1 MGDRA
6 HPPINELRSQVA
18 VNGSLEELHEYVEQ
32 LLKTDR
38 FRKSPSLRQLL
49 EYLVRKTAEGKVDEI
64 KESTIAMDVFGRSH
78 DFDGRLDN
86 IVRVQA
92 HRLRKILE
100 TYYETEGSHDK
111 FGIAIPKGGYIPTI
125 HHREETVPAE
135 PLPAEPPP
143 PLVVVPAET
152 RPPDVLPPLTVAPA
166 GRPRPR
172 VWLPLGAAFLAG
184 ALMAALL
191 MFWAA
196 PAWISRSRLAA
207 GSENVW
213 KPPLSTF
220 WQKLLQPGVNCVV
233 SFTNPAFLWTPT
245 SRGRAYFTYQGPLSA
260 PVGTPVDVAPGDS
273 FVDPDFVRPGRKF
286 FFSDSWTG
294 TGEVFGI
301 YRLTRLFGDAGHP
314 LKILRS
320 RALTYEDLR
329 DSNVVFLGS
338 PWANE
343 LQNKINPGR
352 TPLASIEFARITNY
366 EPRPGEESVYQSG
379 YDPQTQALV
388 KSYTLISVLPGV
400 TAGYKMVSSAG
411 IDTYGTAA
419 GIDFLTSAAGLN
431 ELIQRFDPQERRR
444 LPEFFQAVIQTEI
457 VRGDPARSTV
467 ILVRDLGTKAG
478 AGLSP
483 APAR

>member
-1 MGDRA
+1 M
-6 HPPINELRSQVA
+6 
-18 VNGSLEELHEYVEQ
+18 EQ

-78 DFDGRLDN
+78 EFDGRLDN

-92 HRLRKILE
+92 HRLRKTLE
-100 TYYETEGSHDK
+100 TYYEAEGSSDK
-111 FGIAIPKGGYIPTI
+111 VVIAIPKGGYIPAI
-125 HHREETVPAE
+125 HHREEPVLAEPIPAE
-135 PLPAEPPP
+135 PAPPP
-143 PLVVVPAET
+143 VVGPQEPMPPA
-152 RPPDVLPPLTVAPA
+152 PLPPAAVAPA

-172 VWLPLGAAFLAG
+172 VWLAVGAAFLAG
-184 ALMAALL
+184 LLVAVLVLM
-191 MFWAA
+191 WAA
-196 PAWISRSRLAA
+196 PAWVSRRHLAA
-207 GSENVW
+207 DGEDVS

-220 WQKLLQPGVNCVV
+220 WQKLLQPGVSCVV
-233 SFTNPAFLWTPT
+233 SFTNPAFLWTQTPQ
-245 SRGRAYFTYQGPLSA
+245 GRVYFIYQGPLSA

-273 FVDPDFVRPGRKF
+273 YIDRDFVKPGRKF

-301 YRLTRLFGDAGHP
+301 YRLTRLFGEAGHP

-329 DSNVVFLGS
+329 DANVIFLGS

-343 LQNKINPGR
+343 LQDKINPGR
-352 TPLASIEFARITNY
+352 TPLASLGSGGITNL
-366 EPRPGEESVYQSG
+366 EPRPGEEASFQSG
-379 YDPQTQALV
+379 YDPQTGALV
-388 KSYTLISVLPGV
+388 RSYTLISVLPGV
-400 TAGYKMVSSAG
+400 TAGFKMVSSAG
-411 IDTYGTAA
+411 ITTYGTAA

-431 ELIQRFDPQERRR
+431 ELIQRFDPQERRK

-467 ILVRDLGTKAG
+467 VLVRELGPKAA
-478 AGLSP
+478 AGLSQP
-483 APAR
+483 GR

>member
-1 MGDRA
+1 MNDT
-6 HPPINELRSQVA
+6 RSQVA
-18 VNGSLEELHEYVEQ
+18 VPGSLDELHDYVEQ

-78 DFDGRLDN
+78 EFDGRLDN

-100 TYYETEGSHDK
+100 TYYEAEGSHDK
-111 FGIAIPKGGYIPTI
+111 FGITIPKGGYIPTI
-125 HHREETVPAE
+125 QHREEPVLTEA
-135 PLPAEPPP
+135 LPAEPPLAP
-143 PLVVVPAET
+143 VVAALENAPVS
-152 RPPDVLPPLTVAPA
+152 LPPLTPVPAVAPA
-166 GRPRPR
+166 GWPGTG
-172 VWLPLGAAFLAG
+172 VWLGLGAAFLAG
-184 ALMAALL
+184 ALVTVLVML
-191 MFWAA
+191 WAA
-196 PAWISRSRLAA
+196 PAWITRRHLAA
-207 GSENVW
+207 GSEDVR
-213 KPPLSTF
+213 KPPLATF

-245 SRGRAYFTYQGPLSA
+245 SQGRVYFTYHGPLSA
-260 PVGTPVDVAPGDS
+260 PVGTPVDVAPADS
-273 FVDPDFVRPGRKF
+273 YIDPDYIKPGRKF

-329 DSNVVFLGS
+329 DANVVFLGS

-343 LQNKINPGR
+343 LQNKVNPGR
-352 TPLASIEFARITNY
+352 TPLASIEFGKITNY
-366 EPRPGEESVYQSG
+366 EPRPGEEAVFQSA
-379 YDPQTQALV
+379 YDPQTKALV
-388 KSYTLISVLPGV
+388 KSYTLISALPGV
-400 TAGYKMVSSAG
+400 TPGFKMVSSAG

-419 GIDFLTSAAGLN
+419 GIDFLTSAAGLT
-431 ELIQRFDPQERRR
+431 ELIQRFDPQERRK

-457 VRGDPARSTV
+457 VRGDPARSSV
-467 ILVRDLGTKAG
+467 VLVRDLGTKA
-478 AGLSP
+478 AANLSQ
-483 APAR
+483 APGK

>member
-1 MGDRA
+1 M
-6 HPPINELRSQVA
+6 HPPLNDPRSQISVT
-18 VNGSLEELHEYVEQ
+18 GSLDELHEYVEQ
-32 LLKTDR
+32 LLKTER

-100 TYYETEGSHDK
+100 TYYEAEGSHDK
-111 FGIAIPKGGYIPTI
+111 FGITIPKGGYIPTI
-125 HHREETVPAE
+125 HHREQPLPAE
-135 PLPAEPPP
+135 PLPAEPAPAPAIAPLETSPP
-143 PLVVVPAET
+143 A
-152 RPPDVLPPLTVAPA
+152 LPQPLTVAPA
-166 GRPRPR
+166 GRPRAP
-172 VWLPLGAAFLAG
+172 VWFGLGAAFLAG
-184 ALMAALL
+184 ALVTVLV

-196 PAWISRSRLAA
+196 PAWISRSHIAA
-207 GSENVW
+207 GSEDVR
-213 KPPLSTF
+213 KPPLATF

-233 SFTNPAFLWTPT
+233 SFTNPAFLWTQT
-245 SRGRAYFTYQGPLSA
+245 SQGRAYFAYQGPMSA
-260 PVGTPVDVAPGDS
+260 PVGTPVDIAPGDPY
-273 FVDPDFVRPGRKF
+273 VDPDFLKPGRKF

-320 RALTYEDLR
+320 RALTYGDLR
-329 DSNVVFLGS
+329 DANVVFLGS

-352 TPLASIEFARITNY
+352 TPLASIEFGKITNF
-366 EPRPGEESVYQSG
+366 EPRPGEEAVFQSG
-379 YDPQTQALV
+379 YDSQTRALI
-388 KSYTLISVLPGV
+388 KSYTLISVLPSV
-400 TAGYKMVSSAG
+400 TAGFKMVSSAG

-419 GIDFLTSAAGLN
+419 GIDFLTSAAGLT
-431 ELIQRFDPQERRR
+431 ELIQRFDPQGRRK
-444 LPEFFQAVIQTEI
+444 LPEYFQAVIQTEI

-467 ILVRDLGTKAG
+467 VLVRELGPKAA
-478 AGLSP
+478 AGLSQP
-483 APAR
+483 PGR